1 MKVLVVD
8 DSESVKL
15 LLNHYLCQYGYD
27 ALFASNGTEGLD
39 MARIHKP
46 DLIISDILMPV
57 MDGFGFLK
65 ALRGD
70 ADIMHIPFIFF
81 SGSDTNEETINLANS
96 LGADGFVEKSNDFK
110 YFSENLANI
119 LKEIADRKGQTR
131 KKP

>member
-81 SGSDTNEETINLANS
+81 SGSDTDEETINLTNS
-96 LGADGFVEKSNDFK
+96 LGADGCVEKTNDFK

>member
-1 MKVLVVD
+1 
-8 DSESVKL
+8 
-15 LLNHYLCQYGYD
+15 
-27 ALFASNGTEGLD
+27 

-70 ADIMHIPFIFF
+70 ADIMHIHFIFF

-110 YFSENLANI
+110 YFLENLANI
-119 LKEIADRKGQTR
+119 SKEIADRKGQTR